1 MRPLVWSWTIPAAL
15 GCNDQSFWVRVQSF
29 GNQFFTDVRT
39 VRIRCV
45 DEVDIQ
51 FDRPAQNRERTFPIL
66 WRTPDAVP
74 GEAHRSETQTINR
87 KLFAQRDLSG
97 QRCGNFFII
106 HDNLQNYLF
115 HSSLD
120 SLASI

>member
-15 GCNDQSFWVRVQSF
+15 GRNDQSFWIRIKGF
-29 GNQFFTDVRT
+29 GNQLFTHMRT
-39 VRIRCV
+39 VRIRRIN
-45 DEVDIQ
+45 EVDVQ
-51 FDRPAQNRERTFPIL
+51 LYRPAQNRERTFPIL
-66 WRTPDAVP
+66 WRTPDAVA
-74 GEAHRSETQTINR
+74 GETHRSKTQTING

-115 HSSLD
+115 HISLD